1 MQPTTQPLVT
11 VLTPVYNGEKYLAE
25 CIESVLAQTYS
36 NWEYCIINNR
46 STDRSLEI
54 ANSYAARD
62 PRVRVITN
70 VEFVGII
77 ENHNIA
83 FRQVSSESKYC
94 KVLHAP
100 DWLFPD
106 CLTKMVELAEAN
118 PSVAI
123 VGAYSLKNDKVICD
137 GLPYPSTVKSGKE
150 ICRNTLLGGSSVFG
164 TPTTILFAA
173 DVVRCRPDF
182 YNEGNFHADF
192 EACFDVLR
200 DRDFGFVHQ
209 VLTYSRVFKGNA
221 SEFDKTCLFL
231 PEIETHLKY
240 GPVYLTDDE
249 HKREMERMWAHY
261 YTFLGT
267 SLCRN
272 REKEFW
278 VYHRKA
284 LNRLGYSLRHE
295 RVAKAVVIKVFD
307 LLLNPLNTALRLAG
321 RIGGRFTY
329 AR

>member
-83 FRQVSSESKYC
+83 FRQVSTESKYC

-137 GLPYPSTVKSGKE
+137 GLP
-150 ICRNTLLGGSSVFG
+150 
-164 TPTTILFAA
+164 
-173 DVVRCRPDF
+173 
-182 YNEGNFHADF
+182 
-192 EACFDVLR
+192 
-200 DRDFGFVHQ
+200 
-209 VLTYSRVFKGNA
+209 
-221 SEFDKTCLFL
+221 
-231 PEIETHLKY
+231 
-240 GPVYLTDDE
+240 
-249 HKREMERMWAHY
+249 
-261 YTFLGT
+261 
-267 SLCRN
+267 
-272 REKEFW
+272 
-278 VYHRKA
+278 
-284 LNRLGYSLRHE
+284 
-295 RVAKAVVIKVFD
+295 
-307 LLLNPLNTALRLAG
+307 
-321 RIGGRFTY
+321 
-329 AR
+329 